1 VNAGDDY
8 IVVVLAVH
16 VSAYGFGCNEARTQ
30 PASLKE
36 KFDSLP
42 PVVPSLSEALQPFSA
57 VIVTGGSSGIGK
69 SFIQLGRTLKPDLVF
84 CNLSRR
90 EPEKNI
96 SPNVR
101 KKLNHFS
108 CDLSRSPEI
117 ERAAAAVGEFL
128 LREVPVGRILLINSS
143 GFGAFGAVSE
153 LELTRELEMIDV
165 NVRALVHL
173 TGRLLPLLR
182 TRGGTILNIAST
194 VAFQPTPFAATY
206 GATKAF
212 VLHWTLALNEEMRG
226 SNVRA
231 IAVCPGTTATDFF
244 RQAGVRTDAFTLSG
258 ALTPE
263 AVVRSALRAMAR
275 GRSQIV
281 PGWGNKAYTFAGARL
296 SKPLAARIAGR
307 FISPRRPKPIGR

>member
-1 VNAGDDY
+1 
-8 IVVVLAVH
+8 
-16 VSAYGFGCNEARTQ
+16 
-30 PASLKE
+30 
-36 KFDSLP
+36 
-42 PVVPSLSEALQPFSA
+42 
-57 VIVTGGSSGIGK
+57 
-69 SFIQLGRTLKPDLVF
+69 
-84 CNLSRR
+84 
-90 EPEKNI
+90 
-96 SPNVR
+96 
-101 KKLNHFS
+101 
-108 CDLSRSPEI
+108 
-117 ERAAAAVGEFL
+117 VGEFL

-182 TRGGTILNIAST
+182 ARGGTILNIAST

-244 RQAGVRTDAFTLSG
+244 RQAGVRTDAFTLSS

-263 AVVRSALRAMAR
+263 AVVRSAFRAMAR
-275 GRSQIV
+275 GQSQIV

-307 FISPRRPKPIGR
+307 FFSSRRPKPTGQ